1 MENKKTQELVDIL
14 EVQGVKAHGFG
25 IIPKIVMQDTR
36 LSVTAKA
43 IYAYFC
49 SFAGAGSQAF
59 PGVKKICID
68 LGITN
73 DTFLKHRKQLE
84 QHGYI
89 IVKNVRDGGKF
100 SRNIYV
106 ITEKPENTEFPPCPK
121 KPDTVKNRHGE
132 KPYRKNHDTKI
143 NSNIKST
150 NNNKNNNNGVVDFI
164 SIFSEQGINIKP
176 VIHKNPE
183 VFTDFTEKDIRLIAE
198 TLAKKQGEGKIL
210 NPVGMLLSDPR
221 AVAEAILT
229 GKFYPSK
236 KTTTTKYDDAEIYV
250 PPPGIY

>member
-14 EVQGVKAHGFG
+14 EVQGVKARGFG
-25 IIPKIVMQDTR
+25 VIPKIVMQDTR

-43 IYAYFC
+43 IYSYLC

-59 PGVKKICID
+59 PGVKKICVD

-84 QHGYI
+84 QYGYI
-89 IVKNVRDGGKF
+89 IVKNVRDEGRF

-106 ITEKPENTEFPPCPK
+106 IVEKPENTEFPPCPK
-121 KPDTVKNRHGE
+121 KTDTVKNRHGE

-150 NNNKNNNNGVVDFI
+150 NNNKNNNNGVVDII
-164 SIFSEQGINIKP
+164 SIFSEQGINVKP
-176 VIHKNPE
+176 VIRKNPE
-183 VFTDFTEKDIRLIAE
+183 VFSSFTEKEIRIIAE
-198 TLAKKQGEGKIL
+198 TLAKKQTEGKIV
-210 NPVGMLLSDPR
+210 NPVGLLMSDPR

-229 GKFYPSK
+229 GKFYPNK
-236 KTTTTKYDDAEIYV
+236 KKATTTYTQEYEIYV
-250 PPPGIY
+250 PPGT